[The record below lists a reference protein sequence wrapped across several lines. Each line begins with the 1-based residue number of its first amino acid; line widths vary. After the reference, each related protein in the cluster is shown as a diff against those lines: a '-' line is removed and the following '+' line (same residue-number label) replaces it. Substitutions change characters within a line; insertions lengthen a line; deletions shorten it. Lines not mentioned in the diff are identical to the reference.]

1 MKYFEKDYVDFFKE
15 LSENNNKEWFDLNRK
30 RYEKNIK
37 KTFTYFVTDLIAEIA
52 LDDPHIT
59 IQAKDAMF
67 RINRDIRFS
76 NDKSPYKLHMAAV
89 ITRGTKKDHTTPGFY
104 IQLGNEGI
112 SIAGGIYES
121 DKDSIQSFRTYIANN
136 LEEFKEIYSDK
147 VFKTHFKELKGEKN
161 KVIPKEFKELIK
173 IEPLIAN
180 KQLYY
185 WADLDKSLIY
195 SENLKDTIMEYYYS
209 AKKVKDFLT
218 RALGK

>member
-15 LSENNNKEWFDLNRK
+15 LSQNNNKEWFDLNRK

-37 KTFTYFVTDLIAEIA
+37 KPFTYFITDIIAEIA

-112 SIAGGIYES
+112 SLAGGIYES

-136 LEEFKEIYSDK
+136 LEEFKEVYSDK
-147 VFKTHFKELKGEKN
+147 IFTKHFKELKGEKN
-161 KVIPKEFKELIK
+161 KIIPKEFKELIK
-173 IEPLIAN
+173 SEPLIAN

-185 WADLDKSLIY
+185 WTDLDKKLIY
-195 SENLKDTIMEYYYS
+195 SDNLKDIIMEYYYS
-209 AKKVKDFLT
+209 AKNVKDFLT